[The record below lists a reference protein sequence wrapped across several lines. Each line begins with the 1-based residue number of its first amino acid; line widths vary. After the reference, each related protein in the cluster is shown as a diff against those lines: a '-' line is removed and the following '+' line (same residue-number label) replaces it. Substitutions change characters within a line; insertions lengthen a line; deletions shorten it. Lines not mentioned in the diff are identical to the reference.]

1 MAFCTKC
8 GNQLREGNA
17 FCTKCGARVRKP
29 VAEEEKQQLEKTAS
43 AQETQGPKVPQCPQE
58 AEKPEEAETPRDPQ
72 VNQPTDDSAEAGR
85 PPIPEELQQTVEMA
99 KEGVTRAAERIK
111 AAAKETAE
119 SFKSAESGEDTKDD
133 PMADQVSDAIL
144 GAAKWSKRQY
154 KNLKNLNTDSV
165 KQWQAKNSGT
175 MLAVAVV
182 LILVCCLSMFS
193 CIGGTA
199 SSTAKSAAKS
209 SSAGY
214 SPTSAPT
221 ATTVTTTPAK
231 KTYATHIKVKCNKN
245 LLFSTYDVQ
254 VYIDD
259 SLVGTVDHGDECSWD
274 KELTEGSHQIKVCK
288 KGDKDIDGTKT
299 FEVTAETILECT
311 VSTSSS
317 QVEFK
322 EFSCQTKEEI
332 ERAAAE
338 AEKKR
343 QEEAQ
348 AKLETQQYVSDGTG
362 ATYKVQFSI
371 SGWINTLFL
380 KARSINI
387 YLDGS
392 QVKTVADGETTEW
405 EQDLGGGQHTLRFAS
420 ADDDSVDVMQAFTV
434 ADISYLNCKAS
445 LGLSGVEVEDYAFE
459 TQTERDKAAEEAQQK
474 AAAEAEAKAK
484 REAEAAEK
492 AKVLTVENCQDLAS
506 LLTSSSS
513 DASAFAAAYSGQT
526 IEFDGNIAY
535 MSSHNGA
542 KTRFDVLI
550 YAGDYSETSAKGP
563 HMQYK
568 DVNYRDMG
576 ASGIDSVQMGLNVRI
591 RAKVGSYNSSSD
603 ILSLTPVSMTA
614 R

>member
-58 AEKPEEAETPRDPQ
+58 AEKPEEAETPRDPR
-72 VNQPTDDSAEAGR
+72 VNQPTDDSAEAGQ

-182 LILVCCLSMFS
+182 LMLVCCLSMFS

-348 AKLETQQYVSDGTG
+348 AKLEAQQYVSDGTG

-420 ADDDSVDVMQAFTV
+420 ADDDSVDVMQTFTV
-434 ADISYLNCKAS
+434 ADISYLSCKAS
-445 LGLSGVEVEDYAFE
+445 LGLSGVEVENYAFE

-492 AKVLTVENCQDLAS
+492 AKVLTVENCQDLAN

-513 DASAFAAAYSGQT
+513 DASAFAAAYSGRT

-576 ASGIDSVQMGLNVRI
+576 ASGIDSVHMGLNVRI

-603 ILSLTPVSMTA
+603 ILSLTPVSMTG